1 MEACRREAE
10 MLERLRNGRPDAAL
24 GEHAAECP
32 SCAEVMALAAAVLDD
47 RATLMESAPLP
58 GSGVVWWR
66 TTMRLRR
73 EAARRALRIAR
84 LVQVALVVA
93 AVAASIALLVP
104 KGTTIDLPA
113 ALASIR
119 WVAVPIFAIGA
130 LLIMAPVA
138 VYFVVTEE

>member
-1 MEACRREAE
+1 
-10 MLERLRNGRPDAAL
+10 
-24 GEHAAECP
+24 
-32 SCAEVMALAAAVLDD
+32 
-47 RATLMESAPLP
+47 
-58 GSGVVWWR
+58 
-66 TTMRLRR
+66 MRLRR